1 MATKAS
7 NLDTSKLEAGREA
20 AIRDIVRRY
29 GSERAVLDETTRE
42 TSLREALDPIADIG
56 ANEHGDEEVFGFAG
70 WSEGPPTEPVWA
82 ALRAAYKIP
91 EDLAGLWSEHRWW
104 MELMRDRLI
113 VDPSYDPSPDV
124 MVRLVALRH
133 LLNTR
138 QEPTAAGLRVRL
150 AWLKS
155 AIAEVPAEQASDLKV
170 LVATLTRD
178 FEELAA
184 DISHL
189 SAGRPSKRRG
199 SAHAAP
205 PVHRTTADKRR
216 DVLSILD
223 ATPELSDREI
233 AKRVGVS
240 PSTVGKWRRFKGP
253 AR

>member
-1 MATKAS
+1 
-7 NLDTSKLEAGREA
+7 
-20 AIRDIVRRY
+20 
-29 GSERAVLDETTRE
+29 
-42 TSLREALDPIADIG
+42 
-56 ANEHGDEEVFGFAG
+56 
-70 WSEGPPTEPVWA
+70 
-82 ALRAAYKIP
+82 
-91 EDLAGLWSEHRWW
+91 
-104 MELMRDRLI
+104 MRDRLI

-189 SAGRPSKRRG
+189 RAGRPSKQRG
-199 SAHAAP
+199 SAHAAAP
-205 PVHRTTADKRR
+205 IHRTTADKQR

-223 ATPELSDREI
+223 ATPDLSDREI

-240 PSTVGKWRRFKGP
+240 PSTVGKWRRFKGS